1 MRLSDAFSCVGR
13 AVSYHPKLAKP
24 LGGANAVLFF
34 EQIFFWMDKTDNPL
48 GVFKTAAE
56 LETETGLSVQEQRT
70 ARAKL
75 RERGILIETEK
86 RIEHKIYYR
95 IDLDKFNELVEAQH
109 WGNQESTSAKCNSNI
124 PEMQNQHSGVLPAT
138 AVLKNKRLLQENTAE
153 NINPL
158 PTSVADENHD
168 CANALV
174 AADATTGGDLEF
186 EFTDEPSIPKNRR
199 EFETNP
205 RELGTNPRAL
215 GTNPRAKGT
224 NPRALGNVPVQQV
237 LQTYNDVLGNRLPKA
252 QMLNDKRKRVI
263 AQRWREMLNSQD
275 PSGKVRFTDTASGL
289 AWFGKFFAKVALN
302 PHWMGENDR
311 GWRADLDWILKPD
324 NFVKILEWR
333 PK

>member
-24 LGGANAVLFF
+24 WGGANAVLFF

-174 AADATTGGDLEF
+174 AADATTGCDFGSLADLA
-186 EFTDEPSIPKNRR
+186 DETPASLAESANNAAAHSGSPNRK
-199 EFETNP
+199 
-205 RELGTNPRAL
+205 
-215 GTNPRAKGT
+215 AKT
-224 NPRALGNVPVQQV
+224 TVPVQQV

>member
-1 MRLSDAFSCVGR
+1 MSIKLIDKVTESGLPTGQRFVLLILADACNDEGTCYPSQATIIRKTGMGKTTVGNHLAWLEMHGLISRYRRQNSNKRKSDLYQINVELLNRL
-13 AVSYHPKLAKP
+13 VSGEKLA
-24 LGGANAVLFF
+24 
-34 EQIFFWMDKTDNPL
+34 
-48 GVFKTAAE
+48 TATSE
-56 LETETGLSVQEQRT
+56 HSNSEHSNSEPPNVQNLNLPYKKNRH
-70 ARAKL
+70 
-75 RERGILIETEK
+75 IEPSD
-86 RIEHKIYYR
+86 IPHYP
-95 IDLDKFNELVEAQH
+95 Q
-109 WGNQESTSAKCNSNI
+109 NS
-124 PEMQNQHSGVLPAT
+124 
-138 AVLKNKRLLQENTAE
+138 
-153 NINPL
+153 
-158 PTSVADENHD
+158 D

-174 AADATTGGDLEF
+174 AANATTGGGDLESLA
-186 EFTDEPSIPKNRR
+186 DIADQPSNPASLAESDAAAHSGSPNRK
-199 EFETNP
+199 
-205 RELGTNPRAL
+205 
-215 GTNPRAKGT
+215 AKPT
-224 NPRALGNVPVQQV
+224 VPVQQV